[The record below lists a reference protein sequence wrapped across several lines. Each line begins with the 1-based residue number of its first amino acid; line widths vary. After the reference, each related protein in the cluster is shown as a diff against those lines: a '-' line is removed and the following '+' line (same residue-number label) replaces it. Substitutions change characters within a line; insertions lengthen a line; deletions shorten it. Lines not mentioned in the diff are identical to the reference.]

1 MKLAYPQFDFC
12 IESEENKA
20 NVLVI
25 ESPTFLRRVVSEID
39 SQIKTKVGSFV
50 LSDDEILPFEKKAV
64 IITDL
69 FNLDL
74 E

>member
-25 ESPTFLRRVVSEID
+25 ESPIFLRRVVSEID
-39 SQIKTKVGSFV
+39 SQIKWLMESGRSTQRNMHSPVCAS
-50 LSDDEILPFEKKAV
+50 AV
-64 IITDL
+64 SVARS
-69 FNLDL
+69 
-74 E
+74 